1 MLAWGSIGGSVIRF
15 ASRRP
20 IGSVAQQRLIRV
32 LALLRV
38 RAHVVLAVD
47 HLAAFRIDHDVV
59 GHVIGMPFV
68 LIVAAVAARNDG
80 FCGIELGFDRPRGR
94 AVACREFGHRGIGLD
109 REARVHVGLPAGIA
123 DFPTTQTLP
132 YVI

>member
-1 MLAWGSIGGSVIRF
+1 
-15 ASRRP
+15 
-20 IGSVAQQRLIRV
+20 
-32 LALLRV
+32 
-38 RAHVVLAVD
+38 
-47 HLAAFRIDHDVV
+47 
-59 GHVIGMPFV
+59 IGMPFV

-109 REARVHVGLPAGIA
+109 REARVHVGLRAGSA

-132 YVI
+132 YAIYSTRLNVSGCMAPAVGAVAQPDAP